1 VRSDV
6 YSVGV
11 SLYEMVTGQRP
22 FQATSDYSIMA
33 AHVKE
38 TPKPPVE
45 LQPALPAALNE
56 IILMSIAKDPAQ
68 RFQTAEAFRNALSGV
83 AIAASPS
90 PAAISSSNAATV
102 DAILPPAPI
111 TPAPRSLSSVATAST
126 AAKAAAAPAT
136 PSIPIPPPQP
146 ASHRGLYM
154 TLGALIVLV
163 VVVAAGIYIPRR
175 SKTQAHTPP
184 SQPPPA
190 AQSMA
195 PSSPETAT
203 PTAPAPATADQNS
216 SSQQTD
222 APAMTSAAEAAKT
235 ALSNAAPAPA
245 GAPAA
250 QPRKLGGK
258 SSGKAP
264 AVAAAF
270 REPDKKTQPDTAPAD
285 PGTAANSA
293 ANLEEVEHE
302 VDQLSSRA
310 AAVDASLDRLQ
321 QEQNNAGFGLRGD
334 MVAREA
340 SMKNNLAKAQNA
352 VDRGDAQKAK
362 KYEGLAQSDVEAL
375 EHFLKP

>member
-1 VRSDV
+1 
-6 YSVGV
+6 
-11 SLYEMVTGQRP
+11 
-22 FQATSDYSIMA
+22 
-33 AHVKE
+33 
-38 TPKPPVE
+38 
-45 LQPALPAALNE
+45 
-56 IILMSIAKDPAQ
+56 
-68 RFQTAEAFRNALSGV
+68 
-83 AIAASPS
+83 
-90 PAAISSSNAATV
+90 
-102 DAILPPAPI
+102 
-111 TPAPRSLSSVATAST
+111 
-126 AAKAAAAPAT
+126 
-136 PSIPIPPPQP
+136 
-146 ASHRGLYM
+146 M

-184 SQPPPA
+184 SQPQPA

-203 PTAPAPATADQNS
+203 PTAPLPATVDQNS

-235 ALSNAAPAPA
+235 ALSNAAPA
-245 GAPAA
+245 A

-264 AVAAAF
+264 AVAAAL
-270 REPDKKTQPDTAPAD
+270 REPDKKTQPNTAPAD
-285 PGTAANSA
+285 PGTA

-334 MVAREA
+334 MVARQA

-352 VDRGDAQKAK
+352 MERGDAQKAK